1 MKKGIT
7 PIIAIIVLL
16 LITIALAGAAWTY
29 LQGFLFSQITKTFN
43 VPPNSIYCS
52 GTGASRSIKVYVQN
66 TGYQSVLDSVATT
79 GGDFIIAEVDGTDRK
94 ADLVTV
100 SVEPGKSA
108 KVLDST
114 CGGSGCSTG
123 QHTVRIGT
131 GSTVVVEQVNCV

>member
-52 GTGASRSIKVYVQN
+52 GTTGAKSIKVYVQN
-66 TGYQSVLDSVATT
+66 TGYQSVLSVPT
-79 GGDFIIAEVDGTDRK
+79 DIIIAEVDGTDVTT
-94 ADLVTV
+94 DLVTID
-100 SVEPGKSA
+100 VEPQKSA
-108 KVLDST
+108 KVLDTT
-114 CGGSGCSTG
+114 CGGTSCSLGT
-123 QHTVRIGT
+123 HTVRIGT

>member
-29 LQGFLFSQITKTFN
+29 LQGFLFSQITKTFT

-52 GTGASRSIKVYVQN
+52 GSGASRTIKVYAQN
-66 TGYQSVLDSVATT
+66 TGYQSILEEA
-79 GGDFIIAEVDGTDRK
+79 DFIIAEVDG
-94 ADLVTV
+94 ADVTGDIISGV
-100 SVEPGKSA
+100 SIDPGKSA
-108 KVLDST
+108 MVLNTD
-114 CGGSGCSTG
+114 CDGDGCDQG

-131 GSTVVVEQVNCV
+131 GSTVVVEQVNCI